1 MFDLL
6 LVNLR
11 SQGLKVGLGEW
22 LTFLDGL
29 NQGLVVDLEG
39 LYGFGRAVL
48 CHSETQF
55 DAWDLSFKATF
66 AGVELPP
73 ILKERLAEWLAEAIK
88 AEGERAHIDMDA
100 EALMRELQK
109 RLAEQKERH
118 DGGNYWIGT
127 GGKSPFGNSGTADA
141 GVKIGDG
148 AGGRSAIRMAEE
160 RRWAGYRTDTT
171 LDTRD
176 MAAAL
181 KELRALARE
190 GELELHVDHTIKR
203 TADNAGDIELVFERA
218 RKNRVHLVL
227 IMDTGGSMDPHT
239 RLVERLFGAS
249 KAAKGFKSFESWY
262 FHNAPTGWLYRDY
275 STWDRAPIEEVVSTW
290 TPQHRVLFVGD
301 ASMAPWE
308 LFGAA
313 PRVYGDTAAMSA
325 LDWLA
330 RIRQHC
336 PASVWLNPDNPRYW
350 DHPTVNAVGAVFPM
364 FPLTVDGLRQAIRKL
379 RAPAG

>member
-1 MFDLL
+1 
-6 LVNLR
+6 
-11 SQGLKVGLGEW
+11 
-22 LTFLDGL
+22 
-29 NQGLVVDLEG
+29 
-39 LYGFGRAVL
+39 
-48 CHSETQF
+48 
-55 DAWDLSFKATF
+55 
-66 AGVELPP
+66 
-73 ILKERLAEWLAEAIK
+73 
-88 AEGERAHIDMDA
+88 MDA
-100 EALMRELQK
+100 EQLMAELKK

-141 GVKIGDG
+141 GVKVGDG

-190 GELELHVDHTIKR
+190 GELQLHLDHTIKR
-203 TADNAGDIELVFERA
+203 TADNAGDIELVFDRA

-249 KAAKGFKSFESWY
+249 KAAKGFKSFQSWY

-275 STWDRAPIEEVVSTW
+275 STWDRTPIEEVVSTW

-336 PASVWLNPDNPRYW
+336 PASVWLNPDSPRYW

>member
-22 LTFLDGL
+22 ITFLQGL
-29 NQGLVVDLEG
+29 HEGLVVDLEG

-66 AGVELPP
+66 SGVELPP
-73 ILKERLAEWLAEAIK
+73 NLKEKLAEWLADAVK
-88 AEGERAHIDMDA
+88 AEGERVHVDMDA
-100 EALMRELQK
+100 ERLLEELKK

-118 DGGNYWIGT
+118 DGGNYWVGT
-127 GGKSPFGNSGTADA
+127 GGKSPFGNSGTADS
-141 GVKIGDG
+141 GVKVGDG
-148 AGGRSAIRMAEE
+148 GGGRSAIRMAEE

-171 LDTRD
+171 LDKRD
-176 MAAAL
+176 LQSAL

-190 GELELHVDHTIKR
+190 GALELHVDKTIRR
-203 TADNAGDIELVFERA
+203 TADNAGDIELVYDRA

-239 RLVERLFGAS
+239 RLVERLFSAA
-249 KAAKGFKSFESWY
+249 KAAKGFKTFQAWY

-275 STWDRAPIEEVVSTW
+275 ATWDRSPIEEVVSTW

-313 PRVYGDTAAMSA
+313 PRVYGEAGAMSA
-325 LDWLA
+325 LDWLG
-330 RIRQHC
+330 RIRLSC
-336 PASVWLNPDNPRYW
+336 PASVWLNPDSPRYW